1 MEKKISGSIWSM
13 LHLSLFL
20 LLIAIGMLAPSSH
33 AVDDKC
39 AACKAVA
46 VTSLFSFIPNR
57 FIFHSAFQFF
67 NESSIIGF
75 NCCWFDL
82 IRFCFAGRAGD
93 WTFHCIHTHAFSLF
107 YFNSVHLCL

>member
-46 VTSLFSFIPNR
+46 VTSLFSFIPKQIHISLC
-57 FIFHSAFQFF
+57 FSIFQW
-67 NESSIIGF
+67 IIYHRIQLLLI
-75 NCCWFDL
+75 WFDL
-82 IRFCFAGRAGD
+82 IRFCVAGGARD
-93 WTFHCIHTHAFSLF
+93 WTFQCIHMLLF
-107 YFNSVHLCL
+107 YFNSIHLCL